1 MKMKAAVLRQTG
13 APRPYATSRPIQ
25 IEEVELDPPK
35 EGELLVKIAGG
46 GLCHSDLS
54 VINGDRSRPVP
65 LVLGHEGSGE
75 VVEVGP
81 GVRDMKPGDP
91 VIFQFSASCGRC
103 VNCLGGRTQLCETHA
118 SARAKGH
125 LMGGGSRLRDADG
138 NEIAHQSGVSCFAEY
153 TVVDRGSAVKVD
165 KDRHEHRAH
174 PGR

>member
-81 GVRDMKPGDP
+81 GVRDMHPGDA

-138 NEIAHQSGVSCFAEY
+138 NEI
-153 TVVDRGSAVKVD
+153 D
-165 KDRHEHRAH
+165 KRMDNLVHGPAG
-174 PGR
+174 PGHGL